1 MNTSELVTATH
12 LSRKAVI
19 YIRQSTPHQV
29 LNNQESLRLQYDLKQ
44 KAQALGWRPEDIE
57 IIDTDLGLTAAA
69 AEHRHGFQTLVANVS
84 LGQVGIILSSEVTR
98 LSRNC
103 SDWYPLLDV
112 CGYKGCLIADG
123 DGLYDPGSLNGRL
136 LLGLKGQ
143 LSEMELYTIRARM
156 RAGLLNKAARG
167 ELAQPLPVGLVRDE
181 SGIVVKIPN
190 LEVQERLEVVFDSFL
205 RLRSARQTMRFF
217 MKENLLLPR
226 RDHFGEL
233 VWRTPTTSAIL
244 NILNNPAYAGA
255 FVYGRNRYR
264 REMTGKV
271 VIKRLPIDQWQYCV
285 QNKYPAYI
293 NWETFQQIQAMLAD
307 NRATYDQENRARGT
321 PRSGATLLQGI
332 AFCGHCGHQMRV
344 AYRQQPLYLCDY
356 WWRQSALSP
365 CQRVMAPAVDAVVV
379 GAFFQ
384 ALSPIELDA
393 YTQAM
398 AGLKETKA
406 KLEKVHQQQ
415 LDRLRYQAALA
426 QRQYNRVDPD
436 NRLVAAEL
444 ERRWEEALRAL
455 KQAEADDILRQQ
467 AYEQQLDITPELKE
481 AFIAIGEK
489 LPQIWEQDMLTMS
502 QKKAFLRCLI
512 DKVVLERSIRDRVH
526 VRIVWQGDE
535 TTTFIVPLPVMS
547 LTDLADLEE
556 MKTLILE
563 LYQAGQN
570 DREIAV
576 QLTQLGFRS
585 PKAPTQVLPSTVSA
599 IRREHG
605 LYRQQHNPSRS
616 PPGYL
621 TLSQVAQVV
630 GRPRHWL
637 HYRIMTGRIQTVK
650 DGQTGLYLF
659 PDTPETIALFR
670 QFIAGECDHISFST
684 SKRSVETPTKSTDP
698 EHK

>member
-12 LSRKAVI
+12 LARKAVI

-29 LNNQESLRLQYDLKQ
+29 LSNQESLRLQYNLKQ
-44 KAQALGWRPEDIE
+44 KAQALGWRLQDIE
-57 IIDTDLGLTAAA
+57 IIDSDLGLTATS
-69 AEHRHGFQTLVANVS
+69 AEHRHGFQSLVAKVS

-143 LSEMELYTIRARM
+143 LSELELYTIRARM

-181 SGIVVKIPN
+181 SGIVIKNPN
-190 LEVQERLEVVFDSFL
+190 LEVQARLKVVFDSFL

-217 MKENLLLPR
+217 MKEKLLLPR
-226 RDHFGEL
+226 LDHFGGL
-233 VWRTPTTSAIL
+233 VWRTPTPSAIL
-244 NILNNPAYAGA
+244 NILHNPAYAGA
-255 FVYGRNRYR
+255 FVYGRHRYR

-271 VIKRLPIDQWQYCV
+271 VMERLPIDQWQYCV
-285 QNKYPAYI
+285 QDKYPAYI
-293 NWETFQQIQAMLAD
+293 SWETFEQIQAMLAD

-321 PRSGATLLQGI
+321 PRAGATLLQGI
-332 AFCGHCGHQMRV
+332 VYCGHCGHQMRV
-344 AYRQQPLYLCDY
+344 TYRQQPVYLCDY
-356 WWRQSALSP
+356 WWRQSALPP
-365 CQRVMAPAVDAVVV
+365 CQRVMAPAVDAAVVA
-379 GAFFQ
+379 AFFQ
-384 ALSPIELDA
+384 ALSPLELDA

-398 AGLKETKA
+398 VAIKETAA
-406 KLEKVHQQQ
+406 KLEKAHQQQ

-426 QRQYNRVDPD
+426 QRQYDRVDPD

-455 KQAEADDILRQQ
+455 KQAEADEVLRQQ
-467 AYEQQLDITPELKE
+467 AYEQQLEIPTELKQ
-481 AFIAIGEK
+481 AFTAIGEK
-489 LPQIWEQDMLTMS
+489 LPQIWEQDRLTMF

-512 DKVVLERSIRDRVH
+512 DKVVLERSIRDRVQ
-526 VRIVWQGDE
+526 VRIVWQGGE
-535 TTTFIVPLPVMS
+535 TTALTIPLPVMS
-547 LTDLADLEE
+547 LAELADLEE
-556 MKTLILE
+556 MMTLILD
-563 LYQAGQN
+563 LCQAGHN
-570 DREIAV
+570 DQEIAA

-599 IRREHG
+599 IRREQG
-605 LYRQQHNPSRS
+605 LYRQQHNPSRC

-621 TLSQVAQVV
+621 TLSQLAQVV
-630 GRPRHWL
+630 NRPRHWL
-637 HYRIMTGRIQTVK
+637 HYRIKTGRIQAVK
-650 DGQTGLYLF
+650 DAQTGLYLF

-670 QFIAGECDHISFST
+670 QFVAGECDHISFPI
-684 SKRSVETPTKSTDP
+684 SKRATDL
-698 EHK
+698 